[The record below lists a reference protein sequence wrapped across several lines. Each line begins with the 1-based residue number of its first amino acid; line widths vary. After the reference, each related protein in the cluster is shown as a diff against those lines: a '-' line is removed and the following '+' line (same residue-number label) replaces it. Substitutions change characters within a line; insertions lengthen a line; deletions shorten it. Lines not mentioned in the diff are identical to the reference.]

1 MKKPEIIIFRLSKNL
16 LMTEKFQND
25 IILVFHD

>member
-1 MKKPEIIIFRLSKNL
+1 MKKPEILIFLLLKNL
-16 LMTEKFQND
+16 LMIEKFQID